1 MNRMNYYLKMLD
13 ACIHKHKEDVKASGD
28 CLSTRNY
35 FLGFVSGLKKAKE
48 VFSSFFDGE
57 PVFDYVKNFN
67 NLDVDE
73 FEKLIDEKYYFDD
86 LLVFMRYKYDFET
99 EWDYSKQ
106 LFLFEGDD
114 IGHVWQNDWD
124 EGQQDVEILGFM
136 KIDDVPFL
144 FYSEECKKE
153 VEK

>member
-1 MNRMNYYLKMLD
+1 MSKRAVLQAFYKTVY
-13 ACIHKHKEDVKASGD
+13 
-28 CLSTRNY
+28 
-35 FLGFVSGLKKAKE
+35 
-48 VFSSFFDGE
+48 
-57 PVFDYVKNFN
+57 
-67 NLDVDE
+67 
-73 FEKLIDEKYYFDD
+73 EKYYFDD

-144 FYSEECKKE
+144 FFIRKNVKRRLKSEILLLRNFPLRHHMRE
-153 VEK
+153 